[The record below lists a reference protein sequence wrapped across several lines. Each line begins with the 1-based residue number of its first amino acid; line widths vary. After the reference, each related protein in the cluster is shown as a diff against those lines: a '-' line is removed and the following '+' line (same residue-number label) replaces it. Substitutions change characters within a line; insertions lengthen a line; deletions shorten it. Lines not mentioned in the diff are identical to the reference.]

1 MTCPRRVDSLA
12 CISLLRFWLSH
23 VALADTEWL
32 RVESVGRGGEGKGP
46 DKDARVLGSNPDPL
60 FRCKKMLIFT
70 SLGS

>member
-32 RVESVGRGGEGKGP
+32 RVESVRRGGEGKGP
-46 DKDARVLGSNPDPL
+46 DKDARVLGSNPALLRNLSQLALL
-60 FRCKKMLIFT
+60 FKP
-70 SLGS
+70 